1 MKPNNV
7 PPVNFSCFTG
17 RKKSALLAAL
27 LAGLSF
33 TLSAQT
39 IAGFKVLLPKATNGL
54 AIPASVNLDEITFLA
69 DSSLALLEIDGNRK
83 NPVPFQIKQEGHR
96 VLYWSV
102 KPTSEKEV
110 SYELIRA
117 TPQKFP
123 EIMTVGNDSSFTIR
137 SNQKNL
143 LRYYYQTVYPPK
155 GIDTNYKR
163 SGFIH
168 PLWTP
173 HGQELTRIQAP
184 DHYHHYG
191 IWNPWTHVYFEKDTV
206 DFWNIRGRQGTVR
219 FARLVSKTNGNIF
232 SEFEALHEHVVFKK
246 DGTEKVALNELQ
258 SIRVYRE
265 EANSD
270 YYVADITSQM
280 NCASESPFL
289 IVAYRYAGMGWRTTG
304 YWDNNN
310 CEVLTSEG
318 KTRKDTD
325 GTRARWAIVQGAL
338 PGNDSGGVA
347 FLSYPANYNF
357 PEPMRIWTLN
367 TNGRGDMFFSFAP
380 TKDRNW
386 LLEPGKTY
394 VLKYRMVVFNG
405 KFDAA
410 KAETA
415 WQYFAEPPLVEVTK
429 K

>member
-1 MKPNNV
+1 MKPNNF
-7 PPVNFSCFTG
+7 PPVNVSCFTG
-17 RKKSALLAAL
+17 RKKSALLGAL

-33 TLSAQT
+33 TVSAQT
-39 IAGFKVLLPKATNGL
+39 IAGFKVSLPKATNGL

-69 DSSLALLEIDGNRK
+69 DSSLALLEIDGSRK

-102 KPTSEKEV
+102 KPTAEKEV

-117 TPQKFP
+117 KPQKFP
-123 EIMTVGNDSSFTIR
+123 EIMTVRNDSSFTIR
-137 SNQKNL
+137 SNQKKL

-219 FARLVSKTNGNIF
+219 FARLVSSTNGNIF

-338 PGNDSGGVA
+338 PGNDWGGVA

-415 WQYFAEPPLVEVTK
+415 WQYFAEPPLVVVTK

>member
-1 MKPNNV
+1 MIKL
-7 PPVNFSCFTG
+7 FLTTLIFTG
-17 RKKSALLAAL
+17 ISFVAA
-27 LAGLSF
+27 
-33 TLSAQT
+33 AQT
-39 IAGFKVLLPKATNGL
+39 IAGFTVTLKNATNGI
-54 AIPASVNLDEITFLA
+54 AVGASVNLDAVTFIA
-69 DSSLALLEIDGNRK
+69 DSSLSLVEVNGNK
-83 NPVPFQIKQEGHR
+83 KTPLPFQILQQEHR
-96 VLYWSV
+96 MLYWSV
-102 KPTSEKEV
+102 SASDKKERT
-110 SYELIRA
+110 YQLINA
-117 TPQKFP
+117 APQKFS
-123 EIMTVGNDSSFTIR
+123 EIVAEKNDSSLTFEA
-137 SNQKNL
+137 NNKNL
-143 LRYYYQTVYPPK
+143 LRYYYTTVYPPK

-206 DFWNIRGRQGTVR
+206 DFWNLKDHKGTVR
-219 FARLVSKTNGNIF
+219 FAKFISKTNGDIF
-232 SEFEALHEHVVFKK
+232 SQFEALHEHVVFKK

-258 SIRVYRE
+258 TVRVYRPE
-265 EANSD
+265 NNSD
-270 YYVADITSQM
+270 YYVVDITSKM
-280 NCASESPFL
+280 SCASESPFL
-289 IVAYRYAGMGWRTTG
+289 IVAYRYAGMGWRTTE
-304 YWDNNN
+304 YWNNNN

-325 GTRARWAIVQGAL
+325 GSRAKWCIVQGAL

-347 FLSYPANYNF
+347 FLSYPSNYNF
-357 PEPMRIWTLN
+357 PEPMRIWGLN

-394 VLKYRMVVFNG
+394 VLKYRMVVFSG

-410 KAETA
+410 KAESA
-415 WQYFAEPPLVEVTK
+415 WQYFAEPPEIKITK

>member
-1 MKPNNV
+1 M
-7 PPVNFSCFTG
+7 SI
-17 RKKSALLAAL
+17 RLLISAV
-27 LAGLSF
+27 LSF
-33 TLSAQT
+33 FIFISSAQT
-39 IAGFKVLLPKATNGL
+39 IASFKITLPKATHGI
-54 AIPASVNLDEITFLA
+54 AIPASINLDALTFMS
-69 DSSLALLEIDGNRK
+69 DSSLSLFEVNGSKK
-83 NPVPFQIKQEGHR
+83 NEVPYQIKQEGNR
-96 VLYWSV
+96 TMYWSV
-102 KPTSEKEV
+102 MAAGRKEV
-110 SYELIRA
+110 SYQLVN
-117 TPQKFP
+117 TPSHSFSK
-123 EIMTVGNDSSFTIR
+123 IVAAKNDSSLTFQ
-137 SNQKNL
+137 SNNKNL
-143 LRYYYQTVYPPK
+143 LRYYYATVYPPK
-155 GIDTNYKR
+155 GIDTNFKR

-191 IWNPWTHVYFEKDTV
+191 IWNPWTHVLFEKDTV
-206 DFWNIRGRQGTVR
+206 DFWNLKDHKGTVR
-219 FARLVSKTNGNIF
+219 FAKMISRTNGNVF

-246 DGTEKVALNELQ
+246 DGTEKVAMNELQ
-258 SIRVYRE
+258 TVRVYE
-265 EANSD
+265 PEKNSD
-270 YYVADITSQM
+270 YYIVDITSKM
-280 NCASESPFL
+280 SCATESPFL
-289 IVAYRYAGMGWRTTG
+289 ILEYRYAGMGWRTTG

-325 GTRARWAIVQGAL
+325 GSRAKWCIVQGAL
-338 PGNDSGGVA
+338 PDNEQGGVA

-367 TNGRGDMFFSFAP
+367 TNVRGDMFFSFAP

-410 KAETA
+410 RAEAA
-415 WQYFAEPPLVEVTK
+415 WQYYAAPPEVQIKKNIAE
-429 K
+429 